1 MPAPAAS
8 AGGCDF
14 RSVRLFCGIHHRGEF
29 IVRIVLTGVAVACA
43 AAWFAGSTFAQTLAA
58 SFPTKPLRIIVPY
71 PPGGTSDILS
81 RLIGAKVTENWGQT
95 VIVENR
101 TGANGNIGAEFVARS
116 PADGYTYLLTD
127 IGNLSVAPSVYRL
140 PFDIM
145 RDFAPVTTVSYS
157 PHLLTTHP
165 SVPVKTTRDLIA
177 LAKANPG
184 KLNYPTGLGG
194 APHFAGMLFA
204 QRTGISWTYIG
215 TRGGADSSRMVMS
228 GEGDVFFLGMLQTI
242 PHVKSGRLKLIAVS
256 SEKRLS
262 SLPDT
267 PTVGEG
273 PGLAGF
279 VTGSWQ
285 GVMAPARVPPE
296 IVAKFN
302 GELARVLKLPDMIE
316 KLRSQGTEPI
326 ANSPDAT
333 GKWLAAENA
342 RYAKLIK
349 ETKFKLD

>member
-1 MPAPAAS
+1 MGDTIVRLAVPGLAVASAVAFCAGDACAQAPA
-8 AGGCDF
+8 
-14 RSVRLFCGIHHRGEF
+14 
-29 IVRIVLTGVAVACA
+29 T
-43 AAWFAGSTFAQTLAA
+43 

-81 RLIGAKVTENWGQT
+81 RLIGAKVTENWRQT

-101 TGANGNIGAEFVARS
+101 TGANGNIGAEFVARA

-127 IGNLSVAPSVYRL
+127 IGNLSIAPNVYKL
-140 PFDIM
+140 PFDIL

-165 SVPVKTTRDLIA
+165 SVPVKTTRELIA
-177 LAKANPG
+177 LAKASPG
-184 KLNYPTGLGG
+184 KLNFPTGLGG

-215 TRGGADSSRMVMS
+215 TRGGADSSRMVMT

-256 SEKRLS
+256 SEKRIP
-262 SLPDT
+262 SLPDA

-285 GVMAPARVPPE
+285 GVVAPARVPPD
-296 IVAKFN
+296 ILAKVN
-302 GELARVLKLPDMIE
+302 AELVRVLGLPDIIE
-316 KLRSQGTEPI
+316 KLRSQGTQPI

-333 GKWLAAENA
+333 GKWMSAETG
-342 RYAKLIK
+342 RYARLVK
-349 ETKFKLD
+349 ETKFKLDQ

>member
-1 MPAPAAS
+1 M
-8 AGGCDF
+8 
-14 RSVRLFCGIHHRGEF
+14 
-29 IVRIVLTGVAVACA
+29 IVRTVTLSLTIACA
-43 AAWFAGSTFAQTLAA
+43 AALFAGNALAQAPAA
-58 SFPTKPLRIIVPY
+58 PFPNKPLRIIVPY

-81 RLIGAKVTENWGQT
+81 RLIGAKITENWGQT

-127 IGNLSVAPSVYRL
+127 IGNLSIAPNVYKL
-140 PFDIM
+140 PFDIL
-145 RDFAPVTTVSYS
+145 RDFTPVTTVSYS
-157 PHLLTTHP
+157 PHLLTVHP
-165 SVPVKTTRDLIA
+165 SVPVKTTRELIA

-194 APHFAGMLFA
+194 APHFAGLLFA
-204 QRTGISWTYIG
+204 QRTGITWTYIG

-242 PHVKSGRLKLIAVS
+242 PHVKNRRLKLIAVS
-256 SEKRLS
+256 SEKRLPA
-262 SLPDT
+262 LPDT
-267 PTVGEG
+267 PTVSEG

-285 GVMAPARVPPE
+285 GVVAPARVAPE
-296 IVAKFN
+296 IVVKFN
-302 GELARVLKLPDMIE
+302 GELVRVLALPDIIE
-316 KLRSQGTEPI
+316 KLRSQGTEPV
-326 ANSPDAT
+326 ANSPEET
-333 GKWLAAENA
+333 GKWMATEIG
-342 RYAKLIK
+342 RYAKLVK

>member
-1 MPAPAAS
+1 MRSVISKLAITCAAALCFGTAFAQAPAAS
-8 AGGCDF
+8 
-14 RSVRLFCGIHHRGEF
+14 
-29 IVRIVLTGVAVACA
+29 
-43 AAWFAGSTFAQTLAA
+43 
-58 SFPTKPLRIIVPY
+58 FPNKPLRIIVPY

-81 RLIGAKVTENWGQT
+81 RLIGVKITENWGQT

-101 TGANGNIGAEFVARS
+101 TGANGNIGAELVARAA
-116 PADGYTYLLTD
+116 PDGYTYLLTD
-127 IGNLSVAPSVYRL
+127 IGNLSIAPSVYKL
-140 PFDIM
+140 PFDIL

-165 SVPVKTTRDLIA
+165 SVPAKTTRELIA

-184 KLNYPTGLGG
+184 KLNFPTGLGG
-194 APHFAGMLFA
+194 APHFAGMLFE
-204 QRTGISWTYIG
+204 QRTGIRWTYIG

-228 GEGDVFFLGMLQTI
+228 GEADVMFLGMLQTI
-242 PHVKSGRLKLIAVS
+242 PHVKNGRLKLIAVS
-256 SEKRLS
+256 SEKRIP

-267 PTVGEG
+267 PTLGEG

-285 GVMAPARVPPE
+285 GVVAPARVAPE
-296 IVAKFN
+296 VVAKFN
-302 GELARVLKLPDMIE
+302 GELVRILALPDIID

-326 ANSPDAT
+326 ANSPEAT
-333 GKWLAAENA
+333 GKWLTAESS
-342 RYAKLIK
+342 RYAKLVK

>member
-1 MPAPAAS
+1 MKSVASRLVIACAAIACAGTAFAQAPAAS
-8 AGGCDF
+8 
-14 RSVRLFCGIHHRGEF
+14 
-29 IVRIVLTGVAVACA
+29 
-43 AAWFAGSTFAQTLAA
+43 
-58 SFPTKPLRIIVPY
+58 FPSKPLRIIVPY

-81 RLIGAKVTENWGQT
+81 RLIGAKITENWGQT

-101 TGANGNIGAEFVARS
+101 TGANGNIGTEFVARS

-127 IGNLSVAPSVYRL
+127 IGNLSVTPSIYKV
-140 PFDIM
+140 PFDIL
-145 RDFAPVTTVSYS
+145 RDFTPVTTVSYS
-157 PHLLTTHP
+157 PHLLTVHP

-204 QRTGISWTYIG
+204 QRTGVSWTYIG

-256 SEKRLS
+256 SEKRLP

-285 GVMAPARVPPE
+285 GVMAPARVPPD

-302 GELARVLKLPDMIE
+302 GELVRVLALPDMIE

-326 ANSPDAT
+326 GNSPEAT
-333 GKWLAAENA
+333 GKWLVAESG
-342 RYAKLIK
+342 RYARLIK
-349 ETKFKLD
+349 ETKFKLE

>member
-1 MPAPAAS
+1 M
-8 AGGCDF
+8 
-14 RSVRLFCGIHHRGEF
+14 
-29 IVRIVLTGVAVACA
+29 IVRIVVSSLAFACA
-43 AAWFAGSTFAQTLAA
+43 AAYLTGNALAQSPAA
-58 SFPTKPLRIIVPY
+58 SFPAKPLRIIVPY

-81 RLIGAKVTENWGQT
+81 RLIGAKVTENWRQT
-95 VIVENR
+95 VIVDNR

-127 IGNLSVAPSVYRL
+127 IGNLSIAPNVYKL
-140 PFDIM
+140 PFDIL

-165 SVPVKTTRDLIA
+165 SVPVKTTRELIA
-177 LAKANPG
+177 LAKAHPG
-184 KLNYPTGLGG
+184 KLNFPTGLGG

-204 QRTGISWTYIG
+204 QRTGISWAYIG

-228 GEGDVFFLGMLQTI
+228 GEGDAFFLGMLQTI

-256 SEKRLS
+256 SEKRLP

-267 PTVGEG
+267 PTVSEG

-285 GVMAPARVPPE
+285 GVVAPARVAPE
-296 IVAKFN
+296 IVVKFN
-302 GELARVLKLPDMIE
+302 AELARVLALPDIIE

-326 ANSPDAT
+326 ANSPEAT
-333 GKWLAAENA
+333 SKWMAAETS
-342 RYAKLIK
+342 RYAKLVK
-349 ETKFKLD
+349 ETKFKLE

>member
-1 MPAPAAS
+1 MKTTAS
-8 AGGCDF
+8 SIA
-14 RSVRLFCGIHHRGEF
+14 I
-29 IVRIVLTGVAVACA
+29 ACA
-43 AAWFAGSTFAQTLAA
+43 AALGAGAACAQSPAA
-58 SFPTKPLRIIVPY
+58 SFPSKPLRIIVPY

-81 RLIGAKVTENWGQT
+81 RLIGAKVTENWKQT

-101 TGANGNIGAEFVARS
+101 TGANGNIGAEFVARA

-127 IGNLSVAPSVYRL
+127 IGNLSIAPSVYKL
-140 PFDIM
+140 PFDIL

-165 SVPVKTTRDLIA
+165 SVPVKNTKDLIA
-177 LAKANPG
+177 LAKAHPG
-184 KLNYPTGLGG
+184 KLNFPTGLGG

-204 QRTGISWTYIG
+204 QRTGVTWAYIG

-228 GEGDVFFLGMLQTI
+228 GEADVMFLGMLQTI
-242 PHVKSGRLKLIAVS
+242 THVKSGRLKLIAVS
-256 SEKRLS
+256 SEKRLA

-285 GVMAPARVPPE
+285 GVVAPAKVPAE
-296 IVAKFN
+296 IVTKFN
-302 GELARVLKLPDMIE
+302 AELVRVLALPDIIE

-333 GKWLAAENA
+333 GKWIAAENG

-349 ETKFKLD
+349 DTNFKLEQ

>member
-1 MPAPAAS
+1 VKIAS
-8 AGGCDF
+8 PSLA
-14 RSVRLFCGIHHRGEF
+14 L
-29 IVRIVLTGVAVACA
+29 ACA
-43 AAWFAGSTFAQTLAA
+43 AALGAAPAFAQSSAA
-58 SFPTKPLRIIVPY
+58 SFPGKPLRIIVPY

-81 RLIGAKVTENWGQT
+81 RLIGAKITENWKQS

-127 IGNLSVAPSVYRL
+127 IGNLSIAPNVYKL
-140 PFDIM
+140 PFDIL
-145 RDFAPVTTVSYS
+145 RDFTPVTTVSYS

-177 LAKANPG
+177 LAKAHPG
-184 KLNYPTGLGG
+184 KLNFPTGLGG

-204 QRTGISWTYIG
+204 QRTGINWAYIG

-256 SEKRLS
+256 SEKRLA

-267 PTVGEG
+267 PTVSEG

-285 GVMAPARVPPE
+285 GVVAPARVPPE
-296 IVAKFN
+296 IVTKVN
-302 GELARVLKLPDMIE
+302 GELVRVLGLPDIIE

-326 ANSPDAT
+326 ANSPEAT
-333 GKWLAAENA
+333 GKWMTAETG
-342 RYAKLIK
+342 RYAKLVK
-349 ETKFKLD
+349 DTKFKLD

>member
-1 MPAPAAS
+1 MRIIASGLACTVAALFTGS
-8 AGGCDF
+8 A
-14 RSVRLFCGIHHRGEF
+14 L
-29 IVRIVLTGVAVACA
+29 
-43 AAWFAGSTFAQTLAA
+43 AQSAA
-58 SFPTKPLRIIVPY
+58 SFPAKPLRIIVPY

-81 RLIGAKVTENWGQT
+81 RLIGAKITENWGQT

-127 IGNLSVAPSVYRL
+127 IGNLSVAPSVYKL
-140 PFDIM
+140 PFDIV
-145 RDFAPVTTVSYS
+145 RDFTPVTTVSYS
-157 PHLLTTHP
+157 PHLLTVHP

-204 QRTGISWTYIG
+204 QRTGVSWTYIG

-256 SEKRLS
+256 SEKRLA

-285 GVMAPARVPPE
+285 GVMAPARVAPDV
-296 IVAKFN
+296 VAKVNAEFV
-302 GELARVLKLPDMIE
+302 RVLALPDMVE

-326 ANSPDAT
+326 ANSSEAT
-333 GKWLAAENA
+333 GKWLVAESG

-349 ETKFKLD
+349 ETKFKLE